1 MHLSHPSS
9 PLPPESH
16 RDPRT
21 QNRFM
26 AFLQQSCKEQTGR
39 NNAFLARKC
48 GHSPGTTVSEP
59 STTRIRIAS
68 LQGGSVRRGA
78 LRASLEIWVLS
89 PAPTWWKEIS
99 DSNNLSSDFHICT
112 GAGVPTHASTHPH
125 PHPKIRR
132 FCIACSLA
140 HGSMFCLSKV
150 PAFPTANSGHS

>member
-16 RDPRT
+16 QDPRM
-21 QNRFM
+21 QNRFI

-39 NNAFLARKC
+39 NNAFPARKC

-68 LQGGSVRRGA
+68 LKGGSVCRGA

-89 PAPTWWKEIS
+89 PAPTGWKEIS

-112 GAGVPTHASTHPH
+112 GAGVPTHTSTHPH
-125 PHPKIRR
+125 PHPKIKR

-150 PAFPTANSGHS
+150 PACPTANSGHS